1 MEGLS
6 FIKLVEFLTP
16 LGLPGILLA
25 VWYLNE
31 RSRSSLLETYRQ
43 DQQALIQKYGEDV
56 KEVRAMYERNV
67 SLVQSY
73 EELAKDLKDVVIM
86 NTQAMTKALDSIE
99 NNQFCPHVRLKK
111 EAEGVQG

>member
-16 LGLPGILLA
+16 LGLPGILLG

-31 RSRSSLLETYRQ
+31 RARAHLLETYRK

-56 KEVRAMYERNV
+56 KEIRAMYERN
-67 SLVQSY
+67 
-73 EELAKDLKDVVIM
+73 A
-86 NTQAMTKALDSIE
+86 
-99 NNQFCPHVRLKK
+99 
-111 EAEGVQG
+111 

>member
-73 EELAKDLKDVVIM
+73 EKVAEDLKDVVIM
-86 NTQAMTKALDSIE
+86 NTQAMTKVCDAISQ
-99 NNQFCPHVRLKK
+99 NQFCPQVRLKK
-111 EAEGVQG
+111 EAEGVQT

>member
-6 FIKLVEFLTP
+6 FIKLVEFMTP

-31 RSRSSLLETYRQ
+31 RSRSNLLETYRA
-43 DQQALIQKYGEDV
+43 DQQALIQKYGDDV

-67 SLVQSY
+67 TLVQAY
-73 EELAKDLKDVVIM
+73 EALGKDLKDVVIM
-86 NTQAMTKALDSIE
+86 NTQAMTKACDAIAS
-99 NNQFCPHVRLKK
+99 NQYCPAVRLEKQ
-111 EAEGVQG
+111 AGGIQT